1 MTGIV
6 DFKLPYPECCTMTGR
21 LQQLVCCPHC
31 GVQYCNEDCRIEA
44 AQSYHFAV
52 CLKDKHTDPEHPA
65 NKLMDAWK

>member
-1 MTGIV
+1 
-6 DFKLPYPECCTMTGR
+6 MTGR